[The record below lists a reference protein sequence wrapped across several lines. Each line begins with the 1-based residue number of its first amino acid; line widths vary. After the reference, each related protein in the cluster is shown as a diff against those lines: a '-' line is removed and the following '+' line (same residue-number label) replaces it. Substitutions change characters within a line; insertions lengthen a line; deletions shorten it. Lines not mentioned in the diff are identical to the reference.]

1 MSKRVAAAVSLIAI
15 LASCTTRPRPP
26 YASDDEQRQDDD
38 EGDSDAAEPFE
49 PLPTGS
55 DDSPCETVIDL
66 PIVKPNFYFV
76 VDASGSMLDRIEGS
90 STSRY
95 RTAISAI
102 SNMLEGV
109 QTRVN
114 FGAAV
119 FPNTHAGA
127 SCDAGNEVFPLE
139 DGSSPATSTEPT
151 PLVDLVTTLQRYSPE
166 GGSPISTTLHELYPT
181 LRSFSGDTYV
191 FLLSDGAPN
200 CNLAAS
206 CEADECILNLE
217 GATFEDGTVCDDSL
231 NCCAPDWYPH
241 LCLDRAA
248 TLDELVRLREAKVS
262 TYVIGLPGG
271 AAYAGLLNEM
281 AVAAGTPR
289 TASGATPAR
298 DAGVSGDGGFATDSS
313 AANQDVAPTAPNDE
327 LLYYQVS
334 DADSLALALT
344 TLRRE
349 ILVDCTL
356 QLDFAPTRPE
366 LLQVTV
372 GEEVLT
378 PDQWRL
384 EAATEVELL
393 GQVCDAWKAGEL
405 PQVRVQQT
413 CRGPVR

>member
-1 MSKRVAAAVSLIAI
+1 MFERVATALSVLAI
-15 LASCTTRPRPP
+15 LASCTTRQRPP
-26 YASDDEQRQDDD
+26 YASDDQEEGDDD
-38 EGDSDAAEPFE
+38 TKPDAAEPFI
-49 PLPTGS
+49 PLPTGG
-55 DDSPCETVIDL
+55 DDSPCETVVDL

-102 SNMLEGV
+102 SDMLQGV

-114 FGAAV
+114 LGAAV

-127 SCDAGNEVFPLE
+127 SCEAGNEVFALK
-139 DGSSPATSTEPT
+139 DGSLPETATEPV
-151 PLVDLVTTLQRYSPE
+151 PLVDLVTTLQRYAPE
-166 GGSPISTTLHELYPT
+166 GGSPISTTLHQLYPT
-181 LRSFSGDTYV
+181 LRSFTGDTYV

-200 CNLAAS
+200 CNLDLS
-206 CEADECILNLE
+206 CPANECILNLE
-217 GATFEDGTVCDDSL
+217 GAVFEDGTVCDDSF
-231 NCCAPDWYPH
+231 NCCAPSWYPH

-248 TLDELVRLREAKVS
+248 TLDELKRLRETKIS

-289 TASGATPAR
+289 TASVTAPQPGSGA
-298 DAGVSGDGGFATDSS
+298 SGDGGFAPD
-313 AANQDVAPTAPNDE
+313 AAGANEEVAPAPPDDG

-334 DADSLALALT
+334 DADSLALALA

-356 QLDFAPTRPE
+356 HLDFAPTQPE

-372 GEEVLT
+372 GDEVLT
-378 PDQWRL
+378 PDQWEL
-384 EAATEVELL
+384 TGETEVELL
-393 GQVCDAWKAGEL
+393 DPVCKDWKAGKL

>member
-1 MSKRVAAAVSLIAI
+1 MLERVVAAVSLLAI
-15 LASCTTRPRPP
+15 LASCTTRQRPP
-26 YASDDEQRQDDD
+26 YARDRGDEDND
-38 EGDSDAAEPFE
+38 GDKTDAGEPFI
-49 PLPTGS
+49 PLPTGG
-55 DDSPCETVIDL
+55 DDSPCETVVEL

-76 VDASGSMLDRIEGS
+76 VDASGSMLDRIDGS

-102 SNMLEGV
+102 SDMLEGV

-114 FGAAV
+114 LGAAV

-127 SCDAGNEVFPLE
+127 SCEAGNEVFALK
-139 DGSSPATSTEPT
+139 DGSLPETETDPA
-151 PLVDLVTTLQRYSPE
+151 PLVDLVTTLQRYAPE
-166 GGSPISTTLHELYPT
+166 GGSPISTTLRELYPT
-181 LRSFSGDTYV
+181 LRSFSGETYV

-200 CNLAAS
+200 CNLDFS
-206 CEADECILNLE
+206 CQAKECILNLE
-217 GATFEDGTVCDDSL
+217 GAVFEDGTACDDSF
-231 NCCAPDWYPH
+231 NCCAPNMYPH
-241 LCLDRAA
+241 LCLDRKA
-248 TLDELVRLREAKVS
+248 TLDELTRLREAKIS

-289 TASGATPAR
+289 AASGAAPS
-298 DAGVSGDGGFATDSS
+298 GGGSGDGGFAPD
-313 AANQDVAPTAPNDE
+313 AAGANEDVAPAPPDDG

-334 DADSLALALT
+334 DAGSLALALA

-356 QLDFAPTRPE
+356 HLDFAPTQPE

-372 GEEVLT
+372 GDEVLT
-378 PDQWRL
+378 TDQWQL
-384 EAATEVELL
+384 IGDTEVELL
-393 GQVCDAWKAGEL
+393 DRVCTDWKAGKL